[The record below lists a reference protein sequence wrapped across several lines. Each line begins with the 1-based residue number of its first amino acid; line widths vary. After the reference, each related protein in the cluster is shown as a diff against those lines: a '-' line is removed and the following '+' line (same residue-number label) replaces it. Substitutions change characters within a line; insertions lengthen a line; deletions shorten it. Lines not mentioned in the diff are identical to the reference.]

1 MSPRLEAADAGS
13 SMRAGASLEA
23 GAISRATIIARSVA
37 GRTENAIK
45 PDRAQRS
52 EHGGDM
58 TMR

>member
-1 MSPRLEAADAGS
+1 
-13 SMRAGASLEA
+13 MRAGASLEA

-45 PDRAQRS
+45 PDRAQPA
-52 EHGGDM
+52 EQGGDM